1 MRFSAKLGKNV
12 RFSAI
17 LFKVILRISA
27 KVVSLLNE
35 IVLIW
40 QKEYL
45 EENCTRRCYSG
56 NGNVTERLRS

>member
-1 MRFSAKLGKNV
+1 MRFSARRDKNV

-17 LFKVILRISA
+17 LCKLILRISA
-27 KVVSLLNE
+27 KVVSLHNE